1 MQPTVQINT
10 SASTLE
16 PPELE
21 LQLHTLV
28 FFKNCSDL
36 VLLGGRRFNIRG
48 ALQRGLELTDDIDYC
63 EPISS

>member
-16 PPELE
+16 PLELE

-36 VLLGGRRFNIRG
+36 VLLGGRRYNIRG
-48 ALQRGLELTDDIDYC
+48 AIMRDM
-63 EPISS
+63 